1 MSFQSSPSP
10 RLWRTPIGIR
20 LCELLSSDVP
30 NTLTTSQSPNTPTR
44 NDIDQPCAAMSHQQ
58 EGSAGIDESDLAPT
72 QTAGYRVGQQKTI
85 DELQN
90 LDKDDEAL
98 NRWKQ
103 SLLGSAGASSAASGA
118 KPTVRLQRNNPIEA
132 PGLDMTCRN
141 TRLRTSTL

>member
-1 MSFQSSPSP
+1 
-10 RLWRTPIGIR
+10 
-20 LCELLSSDVP
+20 
-30 NTLTTSQSPNTPTR
+30 
-44 NDIDQPCAAMSHQQ
+44 MSHQQ

-103 SLLGSAGASSAASGA
+103 SLLGGTGVSNAANGA
-118 KPTVRLQRNNPIEA
+118 KPTVRLQHEA
-132 PGLDMTCRN
+132 YGA
-141 TRLRTSTL
+141 